1 VSRTLRLPLVPLDDS
16 ELRSS
21 AYWWFYTS
29 QKARTELGYGT
40 RPLDETLADTI
51 AWLKSDG
58 YHRH

>member
-1 VSRTLRLPLVPLDDS
+1 MRLPLVPIDDN
-16 ELRSS
+16 ELRSG

-29 QKARTELGYGT
+29 EKARRDLGYGT

-51 AWLKSDG
+51 DWLRRDG